1 MQREYKN
8 SILRADVLAGMSTA
22 VVMIPQAMAYALLAG
37 LSPVHGLY
45 AATIPVLFYGFF
57 GGSPH
62 ISVAPVALLA
72 IMHGVLLHHVPEEI
86 YLEQSILLTG
96 MVGVIMLALWVLRL
110 GLLARLL
117 SHSVIEGFIQAAA
130 LLTALSQVRYLLGLP
145 DFRGGTLWGMIE
157 PLMTHIVEVDWTT
170 VGISLVCWAILL
182 LRYWKKGPP
191 YALFCVFVGGCFVA
205 LGVDTGSV
213 GAIFDPEIP
222 AIKQIVPEIRMPSLA
237 WERIRSVAP
246 AAILISLVAYVESI
260 ALAQHFAAK
269 HRYRIFPSRELIAL
283 GGANLLSSFVGGIAV
298 GAGFSRSAIHEGNG
312 ARTKMAGMV
321 SGICVIVVLL
331 TASSLLAF
339 VPYAALS
346 SIVFLASLRLVQIRR
361 IWVLWKYFRSDFA
374 LFAVACLGVLILGIE
389 QGLGLAIVMQIV
401 LYPWRSVPITM
412 ERKEDGLHVSG
423 VLNYVEAHRLMMHIE
438 EHKIEV
444 VFCINIEEIDAGA
457 IIELEKQGTVRWTG
471 WPERLKRKLS
481 PVLLQE
487 FEHSQKN

>member
-1 MQREYKN
+1 MQREDKK
-8 SILRADVLAGMSTA
+8 SIFRADVLAGMSTA

-45 AATIPVLFYGFF
+45 AATIPVLFYGVF

-72 IMHGVLLHHVPEEI
+72 IMHGVLLHHVPAEI

-130 LLTALSQVRYLLGLP
+130 LLTALSQVRYLLGISVP
-145 DFRGGTLWGMIE
+145 RGGTLWGMLA
-157 PLMTHIVEVDWTT
+157 PLMDHIVEVDWTT
-170 VGISLVCWAILL
+170 VGISLVCSAILL
-182 LRYWKKGPP
+182 LRYWRKGPP
-191 YALFCVFVGGCFVA
+191 YALLCVFVGGCFVA
-205 LGVDTGSV
+205 FGVDTGSV
-213 GAIFDPEIP
+213 GAIT
-222 AIKQIVPEIRMPSLA
+222 QIVPEVRIPSLE
-237 WERIRSVAP
+237 WDRIRSVAP

-312 ARTKMAGMV
+312 ARTKMAGIV
-321 SGICVIVVLL
+321 SGICVILVLL
-331 TASSLLAF
+331 SASSLLAF

-361 IWVLWKYFRSDFA
+361 VWVLWKSFRSDFV
-374 LFAVACLGVLILGIE
+374 LFTVACLGVLFLGIE
-389 QGLGLAIVMQIV
+389 QGLGLAIITQVV
-401 LYPWRSVPITM
+401 LYPWRSAQIIL
-412 ERKEDGLHVSG
+412 EEKEDGLHVSG
-423 VLNYVEAHRLMMHIE
+423 FLNYVEAHRLIAYLEDHDTETILCM
-438 EHKIEV
+438 
-444 VFCINIEEIDAGA
+444 NIEGIDAGA
-457 IIELEKQGTVRWTG
+457 IVEIEKQSTIRWIG
-471 WPERLKRKLS
+471 WPERLHAKLS
-481 PVLLQE
+481 PTLLQE
-487 FEHSQKN
+487 KKTRS